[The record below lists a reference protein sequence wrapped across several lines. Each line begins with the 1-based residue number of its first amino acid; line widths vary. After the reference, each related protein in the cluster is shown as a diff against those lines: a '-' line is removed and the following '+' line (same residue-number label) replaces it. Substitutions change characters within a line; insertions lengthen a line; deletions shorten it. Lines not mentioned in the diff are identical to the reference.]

1 MILLY
6 ILAIAV
12 QQGAFGRGTGPI
24 LLSNV
29 DCTGTES
36 SLLSCRHTEETN
48 LYCSHLFDVGV
59 VCPSCKYLVA
69 LFKIGPQFL
78 KQKGNILHII
88 QPTLHSTLGVYD
100 NHPQIARYV

>member
-1 MILLY
+1 MESQTEPRCSKHVLIVLLC

-48 LYCSHLFDVGV
+48 VYCSHLFDVGV

-69 LFKIGPQFL
+69 SFPGPPEREMYMLREPDVFS
-78 KQKGNILHII
+78 HM
-88 QPTLHSTLGVYD
+88 SMM
-100 NHPQIARYV
+100 